1 MLLLDSYGISGIIQ
15 EGMDRLRRGI
25 MARCPEGE
33 PSRRGGA
40 PVWQVVD
47 VVQAL
52 WLFPLLV
59 GSFGLRSSLQ
69 RLLHSLRL
77 RSAEQPKAAVW
88 SRAAGQAWA
97 VRGLRLQW
105 RDVSARADPQGL
117 ASVPGHMQVLMMC
130 PRA

>member
-1 MLLLDSYGISGIIQ
+1 MLLLDSYGISGITQ

-59 GSFGLRSSLQ
+59 GSFGLRSSQ
-69 RLLHSLRL
+69 RLLRSLRL
-77 RSAEQPKAAVW
+77 RSAEQPKAAV
-88 SRAAGQAWA
+88 
-97 VRGLRLQW
+97 
-105 RDVSARADPQGL
+105 
-117 ASVPGHMQVLMMC
+117 
-130 PRA
+130 

>member
-1 MLLLDSYGISGIIQ
+1 MLLLDSSGISGITQ
-15 EGMDRLRRGI
+15 EGMNRLRRGI

-59 GSFGLRSSLQ
+59 GSFGLRSSQ

-97 VRGLRLQW
+97 VRGLRLQR

-117 ASVPGHMQVLMMC
+117 ASVLGHIQVLANDM
-130 PRA
+130 P